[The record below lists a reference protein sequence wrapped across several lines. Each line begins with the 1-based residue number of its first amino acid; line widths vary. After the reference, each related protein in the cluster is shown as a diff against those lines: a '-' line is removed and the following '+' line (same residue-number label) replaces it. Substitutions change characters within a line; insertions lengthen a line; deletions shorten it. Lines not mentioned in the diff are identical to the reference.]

1 MYQNLALSPLFF
13 EGFKDLT
20 DLDYSILLGNL
31 LTERILCDEEKIM
44 LQEYDEKLIE
54 LDEIGKI
61 TPLKKAIIQ
70 TLTLNG
76 IIKFKKNTLINRRKE
91 FQYKNY
97 ESEKKLLTDDIW
109 RLILSHNI
117 SDELKLKMKL
127 EADIE
132 IAGVKEYS
140 KPLNDSRIR
149 AEETIK
155 KEQGQKFNFKN
166 WILKYIKDAKELIIK
181 DGYICTNSAIQDFRF
196 ILRNIDKRTP
206 VKIFTLS
213 DVARLKSR
221 DPKNPKSD
229 GIEIVKKLKELQS
242 EFSFSNFSYNIIND
256 KSSLTERSIDTDLWH
271 INLGHSIGSVKGEDV
286 QRQFEMSV
294 QRIK

>member
-20 DLDYSILLGNL
+20 DLDYSILLGDL

-61 TPLKKAIIQ
+61 TPLKRAIIQ

-76 IIKFKKNTLINRRKE
+76 IVKFKKNILINRRKE

-97 ESEKKLLTDDIW
+97 ESEKKLLIDDIW

-132 IAGVKEYS
+132 IVGVKEYS

-166 WILKYIKDAKELIIK
+166 WILKYIKDAKEIIIK

-196 ILRNIDKRTP
+196 ILRNIDKRIP

-213 DVARLKSR
+213 DEARLKSR

-229 GIEIVKKLKELQS
+229 GIEVVIKLKELQS

-286 QRQFEMSV
+286 QRQFEISV